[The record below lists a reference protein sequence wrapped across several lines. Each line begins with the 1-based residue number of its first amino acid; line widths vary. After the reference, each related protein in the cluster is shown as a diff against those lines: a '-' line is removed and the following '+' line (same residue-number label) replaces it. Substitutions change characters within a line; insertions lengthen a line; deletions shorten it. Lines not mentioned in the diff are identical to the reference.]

1 MKGVGGD
8 PGFPVVRD
16 VDRVRRLVA
25 LPDVRPAMLD
35 KLAGATVAMV
45 GMGGLGCGSAPYLA
59 AAGVGRLVL
68 IAPGRVAA
76 TDLGRQVLYGPADI
90 GGLKVDVAA
99 DRLARQRPALSI
111 VRYPVALTAD
121 NAAALLQ
128 GADVVVDGLDDGSTR
143 DVLNAWA
150 VGGAAPVV
158 FGGAL
163 GYEGQVTVVPAGGRP
178 CLACRFGSVA
188 DAPAECSVEGVLGPL
203 VGVVGSLQAAEAL
216 KWILGAGHVLTGRLW
231 LVDLFTG
238 AMRVVAVPARRGCPV
253 CGATE
258 AV

>member
-1 MKGVGGD
+1 MNAVGGD
-8 PGFPVVRD
+8 ADFPVVRD

-35 KLAGATVAMV
+35 QLAGATVVMV
-45 GMGGLGCGSAPYLA
+45 GMGGLGCASAPYLA

-68 IAPGRVAA
+68 IDPGRVAA
-76 TDLGRQVLYGPADI
+76 TDLGRQILYGAADV

-99 DRLARQRPALSI
+99 DRLVQQRPALSI
-111 VRYPVALTAD
+111 VRQPVALTAA

-128 GADVVVDGLDDGSTR
+128 GADVVVDGLDDGATR

-150 VGGAAPVV
+150 VGGSAPVV

-163 GYEGQVTVVPAGGRP
+163 GYEGQVTVVAPRGRP
-178 CLACRFGSVA
+178 CLACLFGSVA
-188 DAPAECSVEGVLGPL
+188 DAPAECSAEGVLGPL
-203 VGVVGSLQAAEAL
+203 VGVVGSLQAGEAL
-216 KWILGAGHVLTGRLW
+216 KWILGVGHALMGRLW
-231 LVDLFTG
+231 LVELFTG
-238 AMRVVAVPARRGCPV
+238 ATRVVAVPARWGCPV